1 MICTSV
7 ILAAGQGTRMKSDL
21 PKVLHPVA
29 GLPMIEWALR
39 AGREASSRKPVVVI
53 SPEADQ
59 IRAAI
64 GERALMVEQAE
75 QLGTAH
81 ALQQTESLLRDKSD
95 LVLVTYADMPLLTAQ
110 TLRSLMDLQKQENTV
125 LAMLTF
131 TADNPRGFG
140 RIVRDH
146 AGNVTAIVE
155 EVDTT
160 PEQRQIRE
168 LNPGVYCFHAGWLWD
183 RLVKVRKSPSGE
195 FYLTDLVA
203 AAVGEGKKVAAVPAE
218 SAQELIGVNT
228 RVHLAEAE
236 AAMRSRINTR
246 WMLEGVTMIDPGRTY
261 IGPDVVI
268 GKDCTLAPGCILEGK
283 TIVGEHTCLGPDT
296 WVRDSSIGSHCAI
309 RYSVVEE
316 AVVEDRVDI
325 GPFGHLRKGAHLK
338 EGVHMGNFGE
348 VKNSTLESGV
358 KMGHFSYI
366 GDAEIHADVNIG
378 AGTVTC
384 NYDGE
389 KKNRTEVGAG
399 AFIGS
404 GTMLVAPV
412 RIGAGSVTG
421 AGSVVTHEVEADT
434 LVVGVPA
441 REMKRK

>member
-39 AGREASSRKPVVVI
+39 VGSEASGRRPVIVV
-53 SPEADQ
+53 SPDADQ
-59 IRAAI
+59 IREAI
-64 GERALMVEQAE
+64 GERALLVEQAE

-81 ALQQTESLLRDKSD
+81 ALQQAEPVLRGKTD

-110 TLRSLMDLQKQENTV
+110 TLQRLLEIQKQDNAV

-131 TADNPRGFG
+131 EADDPRGFG

-146 AGNVTAIVE
+146 EGNVSAIVE
-155 EVDTT
+155 EVDAT
-160 PEQRQIRE
+160 PDQRQIRE
-168 LNPGVYCFHAGWLWD
+168 LNPGVYCFRASWLWD
-183 RLVKVRKSPSGE
+183 RLDNVQKSPSGE

-203 AAVGEGKKVAAVPAE
+203 AAVGEGKKVAALKVG
-218 SAQELIGVNT
+218 SAGELIGVNT

-236 AAMRSRINTR
+236 AAMRARINTR
-246 WMLEGVTMIDPGRTY
+246 WMLEGVTMIDPVRTY

-296 WVRDSSIGSHCAI
+296 CVRNSSIGSHCAI

-316 AVVEDRVDI
+316 AVVEDSVDI

-338 EGVHMGNFGE
+338 QGVHMGNFGE
-348 VKNSTLESGV
+348 VKNSILESGV

-384 NYDGE
+384 NYDGT

-421 AGSVVTHEVEADT
+421 AGSVVTREVEADT